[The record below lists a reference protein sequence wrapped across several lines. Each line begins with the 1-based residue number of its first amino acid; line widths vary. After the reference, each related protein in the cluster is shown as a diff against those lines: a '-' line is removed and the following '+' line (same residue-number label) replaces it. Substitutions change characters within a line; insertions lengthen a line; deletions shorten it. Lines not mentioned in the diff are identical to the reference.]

1 MVQSCSK
8 HYRAKGVGCDEGR
21 WGVLGAPSASG
32 LSPKASL
39 GPSSSASSQKL
50 LSADWNL
57 AEENMVIFEDNI

>member
-1 MVQSCSK
+1 MIFTQDRIMVQSCSK

-39 GPSSSASSQKL
+39 GPSSSASS
-50 LSADWNL
+50 
-57 AEENMVIFEDNI
+57 